1 MKVDVSNT
9 LPEFLMEGFSDPGK
23 DNIGYLKVF
32 GPRWAGLIGWSKG
45 EFMEKLEKQDIKE
58 VMTEVMTELGK
69 QLSMDNFLK
78 QLDDQEVVAHAIHN
92 MDYGRNG
99 DEEPED
105 HDYVADI
112 LKKYP
117 DRFIGFAGFNPHK
130 GTRSL
135 KVVRT
140 ALTEQG
146 YKAVVI
152 PPYEHGLQANDRR
165 YYPLYALCEE
175 LDVPIWIHTSI
186 NYFKDT
192 SLYIDHPSNLEQ
204 PLGDFPDLKI
214 IAGHGGWPWVN
225 DMIGMM
231 LKYENLY
238 VDTSAFRPKYIA
250 EPNTGWD
257 MFLYYADRMLQ
268 DRILLGTDWLTLG
281 MPIAEVMKEFEQW
294 PIKDS
299 TRSKFYWENANKLFK
314 LNLTASSEKEEGIVW
329 QR

>member
-1 MKVDVSNT
+1 MIVDVSNT
-9 LPEFLMEGFSDPGK
+9 LPEFLIEGYSDPGE
-23 DNIGYLKVF
+23 DNMGYLKVF
-32 GPRWAGLIGWSKG
+32 GPRWAGLIGWSKA

-78 QLDDQEVVAHAIHN
+78 QLDEQEVVAHAIHN
-92 MDYGRNG
+92 MDYGRSG
-99 DEEPED
+99 DEEPVD
-105 HDYVADI
+105 HDYVAE
-112 LKKYP
+112 LLGKYQE
-117 DRFIGFAGFNPHK
+117 RFIGFAGFNPHK
-130 GTRSL
+130 GTKSL
-135 KVVRT
+135 KVVRR

-152 PPYEHGLQANDRR
+152 PPYEHGLPANDRR

-175 LDVPIWIHTSI
+175 LDVPIWIHSSI

-192 SLYIDHPSNLEQ
+192 SMYIDHPSNLEQ
-204 PLGDFPDLKI
+204 PLTDFPDLKI

-225 DMIGMM
+225 DMIGML

-257 MFLYYADRMLQ
+257 TFLYYADRMLQ
-268 DRILLGTDWLTLG
+268 DKILLGTDWLTLG

-299 TRSKFYWENANKLFK
+299 TRRKFYWENANKLFK
-314 LNLTASSEKEEGIVW
+314 LNLTASTEKEEGKVW
-329 QR
+329 QT